1 MIRALIIED
10 ESLIAKQLQQKIT
23 SVADDIQVQQILPSL
38 KTAKNWFLNNAEPDL
53 IFMDIQLSDGISFE
67 LFDHFQLK
75 CPCIFITAYDEYALR
90 AFKVNGIDYL
100 LKPVD
105 NEELRK
111 AIDKARAMIQN
122 VGSSSASMGDFMK
135 TMHSGD
141 KSQKLYKEK
150 FVVSVRRNWV
160 PIPAGNIALFLKDNV
175 IYIYTT
181 EGERYVT
188 DYVTLD
194 EIEEL
199 LDPKY
204 FYRTNRQSIVHIDA
218 IKSIKPL
225 ENQKLVLTLKSP
237 ANMEQDVSREKA
249 PAFKRWW
256 DR

>member
-1 MIRALIIED
+1 MIKALIIED
-10 ESLIAKQLQQKIT
+10 EGLIARQLQSRIQ
-23 SVADDIQVQQILPSL
+23 SVADDVNIVQILPSL
-38 KTAKNWFLNNAEPDL
+38 KTAKAWFLNNAEPDL

-75 CPCIFITAYDEYALR
+75 CPCIFVTAYDEYALR

-100 LKPVD
+100 LKPVNAED
-105 NEELRK
+105 LKR
-111 AIDKARAMIQN
+111 AIDKARSMIQS
-122 VGSSSASMGDFMK
+122 VGSTSASMDDFMK
-135 TMHSGD
+135 SMHAPD
-141 KSQKLYKEK
+141 RSQKLYKEK
-150 FVVSVRRNWV
+150 FVVSVRRTWV
-160 PIPAGNIALFLKDNV
+160 PIPSGNIALFLKDSV
-175 IYIYTT
+175 IYIYTMD
-181 EGERYVT
+181 GERYVT

-218 IKSIKPL
+218 IKSIKPM
-225 ENQKLVLTLKSP
+225 ENQKLVLTLRAP
-237 ANMEQDVSREKA
+237 ANTEQDVSREKA